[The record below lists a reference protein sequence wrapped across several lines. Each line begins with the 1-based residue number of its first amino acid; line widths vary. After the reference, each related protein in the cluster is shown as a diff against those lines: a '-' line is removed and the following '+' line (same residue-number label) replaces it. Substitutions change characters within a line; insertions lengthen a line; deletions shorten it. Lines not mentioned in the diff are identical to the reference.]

1 MNQLNSIILEGNV
14 VKENEVLEP
23 TPGFKV
29 YQFPLAVNRYYK
41 NANGQPTEEVSYFD
55 VSTYG
60 ALADVCKNEC
70 KKGRGMRV
78 VGRIKQD
85 RWEKDGK
92 KESRI
97 YVVAEHVEFKAMPT
111 FKKEETNFDA
121 MKEANTAAVSA

>member
-14 VKENEVLEP
+14 VKENEVSEP
-23 TPGFKV
+23 KPGFKV

-41 NANGQPTEEVSYFD
+41 DSSGEYAEEVSYFD
-55 VSTYG
+55 ISTFG
-60 ALADVCKNEC
+60 ALADICKEGC

-92 KESRI
+92 KESKV
-97 YVVAEHVEFKAMPT
+97 YVIAEHVEFKPLPA
-111 FKKEETNFDA
+111 FKKEDVNFAA
-121 MKEANTAAVSA
+121 MKEANVAAAAS